1 MRRPVRGQVSSLA
14 MRIGVNLLFVEPG
27 VVGGSEALLTNL
39 VRAVGATGADL
50 VVAAMRGF
58 RSAHPDTESF
68 AEVVEV
74 PWRSNYRPLRIA
86 AEHSWLAFTARR
98 RHFDVLHHGVGT
110 VPFLKMLP
118 TVVTVH
124 DIQYHHYPEYF
135 PPLKLAWLRHNV
147 PFAVRTSEVVTVPSE
162 FVRSDILQAFHC
174 DPAKVVVVPFGGEG
188 LLAPSAGA
196 DTVRRQFGL
205 ERPFFVFPGRSY
217 PHKNHRFLV
226 EAFAPLADR
235 ADLVFT
241 GPAGPQ
247 DSRIAQTAARLGV
260 AASVHQ
266 LGLVSRGELTGLYEA
281 ATALAWPSRFEGFGV
296 PVLEAMSAGCP
307 VVASSATA
315 IPEVVGDAG
324 ILLSPDDAAGWT
336 QTLDNL
342 LSQPGTGAELA
353 ARGRARVRE
362 FSWERSGALQ
372 VAAYE
377 QAVA

>member
-1 MRRPVRGQVSSLA
+1 

-27 VVGGSEALLTNL
+27 VVGGSEALLSNL
-39 VRAVGATGADL
+39 VRAMGASGADL

-58 RSAHPDTESF
+58 RTAHPDIEAL

-86 AEHSWLAFTARR
+86 AEHSWLALQARR
-98 RHFDVLHHGVGT
+98 RHFDVIHHGVGT
-110 VPFLKMLP
+110 VPFVKVLP

-124 DIQYHHYPEYF
+124 DIQYRHYPEYF
-135 PPLKLAWLRHNV
+135 HPLKLAWLRTNV
-147 PFAVRTSEVVTVPSE
+147 PFAVRTSEVITVPSE
-162 FVRSDILQAFHC
+162 FVRADLLAAFHP

-196 DTVRRQFGL
+196 DTVRARFGL
-205 ERPFFVFPGRSY
+205 ARPFFLFPGRSY

-241 GPAGPQ
+241 GPPGTGDEDIVQ
-247 DSRIAQTAARLGV
+247 AAERLGIG
-260 AASVHQ
+260 AAVRP
-266 LGLVSRGELTGLYEA
+266 LGLVSRPELAGLYEA

-307 VVASSATA
+307 VLASSAAA

-324 ILLSPDDAAGWT
+324 ILLSPDDAEGWT
-336 QTLDNL
+336 RSLEQL
-342 LSQPGTGAELA
+342 LADPELRADLA
-353 ARGRARVRE
+353 ARGRDRVRE
-362 FSWERSGALQ
+362 FSWQRSGELQ
-372 VAAYE
+372 VAAYR

>member
-1 MRRPVRGQVSSLA
+1 

-39 VRAVGATGADL
+39 VRAVGAGGADL

-58 RSAHPDTESF
+58 RAAHPDIESV
-68 AEVVEV
+68 AAVTEV
-74 PWRSNYRPLRIA
+74 PWSANYRALRIA
-86 AEHSWLAFTARR
+86 AEHSWLAIAARR
-98 RHFDVLHHGVGT
+98 RHLDVIHHGVGT
-110 VPFLKMLP
+110 VPFLKVLP

-124 DIQYHHYPEYF
+124 DIQYRHYPEYF
-135 PPLKLAWLRHNV
+135 HPLKLAWLRTNV

-162 FVRSDILQAFHC
+162 FVRSDILAAFHP

-188 LLAPSAGA
+188 LLAASAGA
-196 DTVRRQFGL
+196 DAVRAHFGL
-205 ERPFFVFPGRSY
+205 ERPFFLFPGRSY
-217 PHKNHRFLV
+217 PHKNHGFLV
-226 EAFAPLADR
+226 GAFAPLADR

-241 GPAGPQ
+241 GPPGTG
-247 DSRIAQTAARLGV
+247 DRDISAAADRLGV
-260 AASVHQ
+260 ASAVRH
-266 LGLVSRGELTGLYEA
+266 LGLVSRPQLAGLYEA

-307 VVASSATA
+307 VVASCATA

-324 ILLSPDDAAGWT
+324 ILLSPDDEAGWT
-336 QTLDNL
+336 EALARLLDDAGL
-342 LSQPGTGAELA
+342 RADLS
-353 ARGRARVRE
+353 ARGADRLRQ
-362 FSWERSGALQ
+362 FSWRRSGELQ